1 MAECPKA
8 KLNNGND
15 MPVVGMGT
23 MFLGMGGDMQEIID
37 NAIDCGYRLFDCAAL
52 YGNEAQLGEA
62 FVNNGIDRGEL
73 FLSSKLK
80 NGHHKYDDA
89 LSEFHKSIERLGV
102 DYLDLYLIHYPCP
115 EHGLYTEA
123 WTALEYLYK
132 QGYVK
137 NIGVSNFHQSH
148 LENILKM
155 CEIKPVIDQLLCN
168 PYMTIEPLRN
178 YLKEQD
184 IQAEAWSPLGGAPLP
199 PEMMKTMPQEDR
211 DKILDVDLRTDPVLT
226 AIAEKYGRTVTQI
239 ILRWDVQNGVIPIPK
254 AGSFDHMKENISV
267 FDFELTDEDV
277 TRINALNI
285 NYHGAPDGDTCNE
298 YWE

>member
-1 MAECPKA
+1 MVNYPYL
-8 KLNNGND
+8 KLNNGNTL
-15 MPVVGMGT
+15 PAIGMGT
-23 MFLGMGGDMQEIID
+23 GRLEDEGRMQERID
-37 NAIDCGYRLFDCAAL
+37 NAVNLGYRLFDTAAF
-52 YGNEAQLGEA
+52 YRNEKELGEA
-62 FVNNGIDRGEL
+62 LKNNGIPRSDI
-73 FLSSKLK
+73 FISSKLK

-168 PYMTIEPLRN
+168 PYMTIEPLRA

-211 DKILDVDLRTDPVLT
+211 DKILDVDLRTDPVLS
-226 AIAEKYGRTVTQI
+226 ALAEKYGRTVTQI

-254 AGSFDHMKENISV
+254 AGSYEHMKENISV